1 MNIKQL
7 ADSIVLAFMTYSIP
21 KGAMAETRPANKESI
36 MKTSDVV
43 IWAFKNK

>member
-1 MNIKQL
+1 MNIKEL
-7 ADSIVLAFMTYSIP
+7 ADSIVTAFQTYGVP
-21 KGAMAETRPANKESI
+21 KGTMAGSQPANDNSI